1 MIKPIIKTHYLNAI
15 SISVYF
21 NSKEKCLSLQ
31 CSAGDTRFIPE
42 ECSKP
47 FKTVCENMG
56 NFAIIESLILLS
68 IICIDKL
75 KMAWTHWVIVIII
88 WKRFK
93 YSIFIFFLKNYQ
105 IINIQVLG
113 VYQWNIVNTQSHL
126 LIYWGISIWVT
137 HILYVHVYQANFRLF
152 G

>member
-1 MIKPIIKTHYLNAI
+1 MIKPIIKTHYLNDI

-31 CSAGDTRFIPE
+31 CSA

-75 KMAWTHWVIVIII
+75 KMALTHWVIVIII
-88 WKRFK
+88 WKRLK

-113 VYQWNIVNTQSHL
+113 VYQWNIVNNRSHL

-137 HILYVHVYQANFRLF
+137 HILYVHVYQVNFRLF

>member
-1 MIKPIIKTHYLNAI
+1 MEPIIKTHYLNDI

-75 KMAWTHWVIVIII
+75 KMA
-88 WKRFK
+88 
-93 YSIFIFFLKNYQ
+93 
-105 IINIQVLG
+105 
-113 VYQWNIVNTQSHL
+113 
-126 LIYWGISIWVT
+126 
-137 HILYVHVYQANFRLF
+137 
-152 G
+152 